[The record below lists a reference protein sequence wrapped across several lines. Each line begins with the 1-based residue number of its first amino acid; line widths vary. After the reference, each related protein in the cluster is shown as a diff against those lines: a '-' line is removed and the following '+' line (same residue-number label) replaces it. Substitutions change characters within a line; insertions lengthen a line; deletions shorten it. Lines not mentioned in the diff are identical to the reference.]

1 VTALVQA
8 IPVWTF
14 YVTKEAGQRSYSG
27 KVKDDGALS
36 ELNLIAYQRRASL
49 AQDKADNLYVAADKI
64 YVYGPARDLIEVI
77 RVPERPTHRVCGGN
91 GHRTLFILSHS
102 SIFSVRTRTEGR

>member
-1 VTALVQA
+1 MTALVQA

-77 RVPERPTHRVCGGN
+77 RVP
-91 GHRTLFILSHS
+91 
-102 SIFSVRTRTEGR
+102 